1 MARLNM
7 SGIKVDTL
15 DELIPKYAL
24 NKVELD
30 SYDKLCKE
38 ENEEIKKQLAELGKN
53 EYTAGEY
60 VAKRNVQYRET
71 LNEDR
76 LLEVL
81 KKHKVPGVIKTKEY
95 IDMDAL
101 ESYLYHVT
109 EPLDELIADM
119 NSCKSVKEVITL
131 RVTKVKKKK
140 EDDEE

>member
-1 MARLNM
+1 MARLNL
-7 SGIKVDTL
+7 SEIKVDAL

-60 VAKRNVQYRET
+60 VAKRSVQERET
-71 LNEDR
+71 LNENR

-81 KKHKVPGVIKTKEY
+81 KKHNVPGVIKTKEY

-101 ESYLYHVT
+101 EEYLYKNS
-109 EPLDELIADM
+109 PSNELIADM